1 MSQAAAEGEGEAKS
15 AEESLRRLAGAIPHG
30 VVLLREGCVVWCN
43 DVFLKLA
50 GHDALADVV
59 GTELGELL
67 ADAGQG
73 LPDASGARS
82 VECRLRTVA
91 GETRTVICRPAW
103 HGISPGTDAWVIE
116 DVTRARA
123 LECEV
128 VDVSRELHRANRELV
143 TLRDRLLG
151 ERADR
156 EELLTVVSHELRT
169 PVTVIGGYNRLL
181 LSEEVGP
188 LHEEQ
193 RRFLGESDKSCRRLS
208 DFIGNLIE
216 GSAAERGVGV
226 LEVCSDSLA
235 PVIADVVASL
245 RPLLEARG
253 ARVRLDV
260 DPEGSRAR
268 FDRVR
273 VEQILTNLIGNAIK
287 YASPG
292 GRIVIETCRI
302 RSEEREFVEVAVCD
316 DGPGVA
322 PEDRERIF
330 QAYVRV
336 GEEGGASGLGLGLA
350 ICKRLVEAHG
360 GTIDVT
366 SREGGGSRFAF
377 TLPMA
382 GT

>member
-1 MSQAAAEGEGEAKS
+1 MSQAAADREDGAKA
-15 AEESLRRLAGAIPHG
+15 AEESLRRLAAAMPHG
-30 VVLLREGCVVWCN
+30 VALFREGRVVWGN
-43 DVFLKLA
+43 DVFLKLS
-50 GHDALADVV
+50 GHDSLADMV

-73 LPDASGARS
+73 LPDASGAEQ
-82 VECRLRTVA
+82 VECRLRNA
-91 GETRTVICRPAW
+91 EGNERTVICRPAW
-103 HGISPGTDAWVIE
+103 PEISPGTDAWVIE
-116 DVTRARA
+116 DITRSRA
-123 LECEV
+123 IEREV
-128 VDVSRELHRANRELV
+128 VEVSRELHHANRELAG
-143 TLRDRLLG
+143 LRDRLIS

-169 PVTVIGGYNRLL
+169 PVTVISGYNRLL

-188 LHEEQ
+188 LNEEQ
-193 RRFLGESDKSCRRLS
+193 RRFLEESDKGCRRLS

-216 GSAAERGVGV
+216 ASAAERGVGV
-226 LEVCSDSLA
+226 LEVCSDSLT

-260 DPEGSRAR
+260 DPEASRAR

-287 YASPG
+287 YASAG
-292 GRIVIETCRI
+292 GRIDIETCRI
-302 RSEEREFVEVAVCD
+302 RSEGRDFVEVAVCD

-322 PEDRERIF
+322 PEYRERIF

-336 GEEGGASGLGLGLA
+336 GAEGGASGLGLGLA

-360 GTIDVT
+360 GGINVT
-366 SREGGGSRFAF
+366 EREGGGSRFAF
-377 TLPMA
+377 TLPLA

>member
-1 MSQAAAEGEGEAKS
+1 MSEAVAVQEGGEKS
-15 AEESLRRLAGAIPHG
+15 AEESLRRLAAAIPYG
-30 VVLLREGCVVWCN
+30 VAFFRGACVVWGS

-50 GHDALADVV
+50 GHDSLADLV
-59 GTELGELL
+59 GTELDELL
-67 ADAGQG
+67 ADSGQG
-73 LPDASGARS
+73 LPDASGSRK
-82 VECRLRTVA
+82 VECQLRTA
-91 GETRTVICRPAW
+91 GGEPRTVICRPVW
-103 HGISPGTDAWVIE
+103 PEISPETDAWIIE
-116 DVTRARA
+116 DVTRTRA
-123 LECEV
+123 LEREV
-128 VDVSRELHRANRELV
+128 VSVSREVHHANRELA
-143 TLRDRLLG
+143 TLRDRLIG

-169 PVTVIGGYNRLL
+169 PVTVINGYNRLL

-188 LHEEQ
+188 LNEEQ
-193 RRFLGESDKSCRRLS
+193 RRFLNESDKSCRRLS

-216 GSAAERGVGV
+216 ASAAERGVGA

-273 VEQILTNLIGNAIK
+273 IEQILTNLIGNAIK
-287 YASPG
+287 YASAG
-292 GRIVIETCRI
+292 GRIDIETCRI
-302 RSEEREFVEVAVCD
+302 RTQGREFVEVAVCD

-336 GEEGGASGLGLGLA
+336 GEEGSASGLGLGLA

-360 GTIDVT
+360 GDIEVT

-377 TLPMA
+377 TLPLA